1 MHSLNTINYE
11 KIGKENLK
19 RTLILREYHRVLN
32 ERLKIL
38 EKDSVVVIET
48 PAENYLEA
56 NISSIK
62 TMIDNGYKGIY
73 LSFQRPFNN
82 IYSLLGRENIDVD
95 SLYIVD
101 CATGFSK
108 SDQEKNPRCVNINP
122 DTKVDE
128 MVYII
133 LKSLKKLGMGKRF
146 IFIDSLTTFSIHET
160 FTEILRFPEL
170 LINKIKRENIDN
182 VKLVFNVAKDLTG
195 RRYVENL
202 NMYAN
207 DYIHLG
213 LCT

>member
-62 TMIDNGYKGIY
+62 TMIDKGYKGIF
-73 LSFQRPFNN
+73 LSFQRPFRN
-82 IYSLLGRENIDVD
+82 IYNFLERENINLD
-95 SLYIVD
+95 SIYIVD
-101 CATGFSK
+101 CATAFSK
-108 SDQEKNPRCVNINP
+108 SVQEKNPRCININP
-122 DTKVDE
+122 NVNVNE

-133 LKSLKKLGMGKRF
+133 LKSLKNLGMGKRF
-146 IFIDSLTTFSIHET
+146 VFIDSLTTFSLHET

-170 LINKIKRENIDN
+170 LINTIKRENIDN

>member
-82 IYSLLGRENIDVD
+82 IYNFLERENIDVD

-108 SDQEKNPRCVNINP
+108 SNQEKNPRCININP
-122 DTKVDE
+122 NTKVDE

-133 LKSLKKLGMGKRF
+133 LRSLKKLGMGKRF
-146 IFIDSLTTFSIHET
+146 VYIDSLTTFSIHET

-170 LINKIKRENIDN
+170 LINKMKRENIDN
-182 VKLVFNVAKDLTG
+182 VKLVFNVATDLTG

-202 NMYAN
+202 NMYAK

>member
-1 MHSLNTINYE
+1 MHSLNTIDYE
-11 KIGKENLK
+11 KIGKDNLK
-19 RTLILREYHRVLN
+19 RSLILREYHKVLN
-32 ERLKIL
+32 ERLRIL
-38 EKDSVVVIET
+38 EKESVILIET

-62 TMIDNGYKGIY
+62 TMIDKGYKGIY
-73 LSFQRPFNN
+73 ISFQRPFKNINN
-82 IYSLLGRENIDVD
+82 IFERENIDVD
-95 SLYIVD
+95 NLYIVD

-108 SDQEKNPRCVNINP
+108 SDQEKNPRCININP
-122 DTKVDE
+122 NTKVDE

-133 LKSLKKLGMGKRF
+133 LKSLKKLGMSKRF
-146 IFIDSLTTFSIHET
+146 VFIDSLTTFSIHET

-170 LINKIKRENIDN
+170 LINTIKRENIDD
-182 VKLVFNVAKDLTG
+182 VKFVFNIAKHLTG

-202 NMYAN
+202 SMYAN

>member
-1 MHSLNTINYE
+1 MHSLNTIDYE
-11 KIGKENLK
+11 KIGRENLK
-19 RTLILREYHRVLN
+19 RTLILREYHKVLN

-38 EKDSVVVIET
+38 EKDSVILIET

-62 TMIDNGYKGIY
+62 TMIDKGYKGIY
-73 LSFQRPFNN
+73 ISFQRPFNN
-82 IYSLLGRENIDVD
+82 IYNIFERESIDVD
-95 SLYIVD
+95 NLYIVD

-108 SDQEKNPRCVNINP
+108 SDQEKNPRCVNI
-122 DTKVDE
+122 DTNTKIDE

-170 LINKIKRENIDN
+170 LINTIKRENIDD
-182 VKLVFNVAKDLTG
+182 VKFVFNIAKHLTG

-202 NMYAN
+202 SMYAN

>member
-1 MHSLNTINYE
+1 MHSLNTIDYE
-11 KIGKENLK
+11 KIGRENLK

-82 IYSLLGRENIDVD
+82 IYNFLERENIDVD

-108 SDQEKNPRCVNINP
+108 SNQEKNPRCISINP

-133 LKSLKKLGMGKRF
+133 VNSLKKLGMSKRF
-146 IFIDSLTTFSIHET
+146 VFIDSLTTFSIHET

-170 LINKIKRENIDN
+170 LINTIKRENIDN
-182 VKLVFNVAKDLTG
+182 VKLVFNVATDLTG